1 MCAFPLISGDFPLEP
16 WFSRGLMEKRPPFGP
31 KGRRDDRGSRA
42 GAQRTDR
49 PFKGPRSGA
58 DGKFGDR
65 KPSDRPRPDR
75 PRRDRDGDSRS
86 ENPRDGD
93 GAPARPLSTKP
104 GVAARR
110 AVLEILDRI
119 DEGATLDDAIAR
131 TRPFEQ
137 LEGSDRSFA
146 RLLAAETLRRRGAI
160 DHIIGDY
167 LDRPLPKKSARVMD
181 ILRIAAAQLLIL
193 DTPAHAAVS
202 TSVELANERGETG
215 GYASLINAVTRK
227 IADNGKAA
235 LEKLP
240 ARTDTPAW
248 MWRAWERSYGP
259 NGAKAI
265 TEAHRATP
273 PLDITLKPNEEVDAW
288 LARFRD
294 AGHEPV
300 VLANGS
306 LRFSRVSDVT
316 ELPGFE
322 GGAWWV
328 QDVAAS
334 LPVRLLGNV
343 RGKLVYDL
351 CAAPGGK
358 TLQLAAAGASV
369 TAIDKSGARLERV
382 QENLERTNLRAR
394 LVEEDALRFRPSE
407 LADAILL
414 DAPCTA
420 TGTIRRHPDIPWSK
434 GETALSAL
442 TELQS
447 RMIDHASRLLKPGGL
462 LVYCVCSLQREEGE
476 AQAKSALARNA
487 AIERVAIDP
496 AEIGDIDMVINR
508 DGDMRTLPSMMADK
522 GGMDGFFAARFR
534 LAGAASA

>member
-1 MCAFPLISGDFPLEP
+1 
-16 WFSRGLMEKRPPFGP
+16 MEKRPPSGP
-31 KGRRDDRGSRA
+31 KGRRDDRGPRS
-42 GAQRTDR
+42 GARTDDR
-49 PFKGPRSGA
+49 SFKGPRSGGA
-58 DGKFGDR
+58 RFGGNKPDRDRPVGDRTRDPRDR
-65 KPSDRPRPDR
+65 KP
-75 PRRDRDGDSRS
+75 RD
-86 ENPRDGD
+86 EEA
-93 GAPARPLSTKP
+93 APSRPLSTKP

-131 TRPFEQ
+131 TRPFEA
-137 LEGSDRSFA
+137 LEGSDRGFA

-160 DHIIGDY
+160 DHILGGY

-227 IADNGKAA
+227 IADTGKEA
-235 LEKLP
+235 LAKIP
-240 ARTDTPAW
+240 PRTDTPAW
-248 MWRAWERSYGP
+248 IWRSWERSYGP

-273 PLDITLKPNEEVDAW
+273 PLDITLKSGEDSDAW

-294 AGHEPV
+294 AGHEPLR
-300 VLANGS
+300 LANS
-306 LRFSRVSDVT
+306 SIRFARISDVT
-316 ELPGFE
+316 LLEGFDE
-322 GGAWWV
+322 GAWWV

-334 LPVRLLGNV
+334 LPVKLLGDV
-343 RGKLVYDL
+343 SGKLVYDL

-358 TLQLAAAGASV
+358 TLQLVSAGANV

-382 QENLERTNLRAR
+382 QENLERMNMKAR
-394 LVEEDALRFRPSE
+394 LVEEDALRFRPAE
-407 LADAILL
+407 LADAVLL

-434 GETALSAL
+434 GETVVAAL
-442 TELQS
+442 TDLQTK
-447 RMIDHASRLLKPGGL
+447 MIDHALGLLKPGGV

-476 AQAKSALARNA
+476 AQAKSALTRNA
-487 AIERVAIDP
+487 NVTRVAIDP
-496 AEIGDIDMVINR
+496 AEIGGFDKAINR
-508 DGDMRTLPSMMADK
+508 DGDMRTLPSMLSEQ
-522 GGMDGFFAARFR
+522 GGMDGFFATR
-534 LAGAASA
+534 LLVGDTPAS

>member
-1 MCAFPLISGDFPLEP
+1 
-16 WFSRGLMEKRPPFGP
+16 MEKRPPSGP
-31 KGRRDDRGSRA
+31 KGRRDDRGPRSGA
-42 GAQRTDR
+42 GGKDRTGDR
-49 PFKGPRSGA
+49 PFKGPRPAGA
-58 DGKFGDR
+58 KFGGDR
-65 KPSDRPRPDR
+65 ERGDRPNRDR
-75 PRRDRDGDSRS
+75 PGGDRERG
-86 ENPRDGD
+86 PRDGQSRD
-93 GAPARPLSTKP
+93 RKSRDDDSAPSRPLSTKP

-160 DHIIGDY
+160 DHILGGY

-227 IADNGKAA
+227 IADAGKEA
-235 LEKLP
+235 LEKIP
-240 ARTDTPAW
+240 PRTDTPAW
-248 MWRAWERSYGP
+248 IWRSWERSYGP
-259 NGAKAI
+259 NGAKDIA
-265 TEAHRATP
+265 EAHRATP
-273 PLDITLKPNEEVDAW
+273 PLDITLKPGEDMDAW
-288 LARFRD
+288 LARFRA
-294 AGHEPV
+294 AGHEPLL
-300 VLANGS
+300 LANGS
-306 LRFSRVSDVT
+306 VRFSRISDVT
-316 ELPGFE
+316 LLDGYEE
-322 GGAWWV
+322 GAWWV

-358 TLQLAAAGASV
+358 TLQLASAGASV

-394 LVEEDALRFRPSE
+394 LVEEDALRFRPAE

-442 TELQS
+442 TELQGK
-447 RMIDHASRLLKPGGL
+447 MIDHALRLLKPGGL

-476 AQAKSALARNA
+476 AQAKAALARNA
-487 AIERVAIDP
+487 NIARIAIDRE
-496 AEIGDIDMVINR
+496 EIGGFDKAINR
-508 DGDMRTLPSMMADK
+508 DGDLRTLPSMLAEQ
-522 GGMDGFFAARFR
+522 GGMDGFFAVRFR
-534 LAGAASA
+534 AGEPPAA

>member
-1 MCAFPLISGDFPLEP
+1 
-16 WFSRGLMEKRPPFGP
+16 
-31 KGRRDDRGSRA
+31 
-42 GAQRTDR
+42 
-49 PFKGPRSGA
+49 
-58 DGKFGDR
+58 
-65 KPSDRPRPDR
+65 
-75 PRRDRDGDSRS
+75 
-86 ENPRDGD
+86 
-93 GAPARPLSTKP
+93 LSAKP

-137 LEGSDRSFA
+137 LEGSDRGFA

-160 DHIIGDY
+160 DHIIGGY

-193 DTPAHAAVS
+193 ETPAHAAVS

-215 GYASLINAVTRK
+215 GYSSLINAITRK
-227 IADNGKAA
+227 ISDTGKEA
-235 LEKLP
+235 LAKIP
-240 ARTDTPAW
+240 PRTDTPAW
-248 MWRAWERSYGP
+248 IWRSWERSYGP
-259 NGAKAI
+259 MGAKAI

-273 PLDITLKPNEEVDAW
+273 PLDITLKPGEDSDAW
-288 LARFRD
+288 LARFRE
-294 AGHEPV
+294 AGHEPIL
-300 VLANGS
+300 LANGS
-306 LRFSRVSDVT
+306 IRFARISDVT
-316 ELPGFE
+316 VLEGFE
-322 GGAWWV
+322 EGAWWV

-334 LPVRLLGNV
+334 LPVRLLGDV
-343 RGKLVYDL
+343 SGKLVYDL

-358 TLQLAAAGASV
+358 TLQLVSAGANV
-369 TAIDKSGARLERV
+369 IAIDKSGARLERV
-382 QENLERTNLRAR
+382 QENLERTNMRAR
-394 LVEEDALRFRPSE
+394 LVEEDALRFRPAE

-447 RMIDHASRLLKPGGL
+447 KMIDHALGLLKPGGL

-476 AQAKSALARNA
+476 AQAKAALARNA
-487 AIERVAIDP
+487 NVTRLPINP
-496 AEIGDIDMVINR
+496 AEIGGFDKAINR
-508 DGDMRTLPSMMADK
+508 DGDLRTLPSMLAEQ
-522 GGMDGFFAARFR
+522 GGIDGFFAVRFR
-534 LAGAASA
+534 LGETPAS